1 MLYKKS
7 KYPAELLQNVE
18 LGVGELQLDV
28 ELGVDHQDNKKHTA
42 DEPNQTKKEICI
54 TLRVFYYVLI
64 GLLLLSMIII
74 CTIYISHLQ
83 THVQQLDGQMKSLQE
98 SAVGQ
103 LSLSGKQ
110 LV

>member
-7 KYPAELLQNVE
+7 KHPAELLQNI
-18 LGVGELQLDV
+18 
-28 ELGVDHQDNKKHTA
+28 ELGVDHQDDDTQRAEKA
-42 DEPNQTKKEICI
+42 NQTKTELCI
-54 TLRVFYYVLI
+54 TFRVFYYVLI

-98 SAVGQ
+98 SAGGL

-110 LV
+110 LA

>member
-7 KYPAELLQNVE
+7 KYPAELLQNIE
-18 LGVGELQLDV
+18 LRVG
-28 ELGVDHQDNKKHTA
+28 ELGVDHPECETQTA
-42 DEPNQTKKEICI
+42 ETNQTKTELCI

-83 THVQQLDGQMKSLQE
+83 THVQQLDGQMKTLQA
-98 SAVGQ
+98 SAGGL
-103 LSLSGKQ
+103 LSLSSGKQ
-110 LV
+110 LA

>member
-7 KYPAELLQNVE
+7 KYPVELLQNVE
-18 LGVGELQLDV
+18 LGV
-28 ELGVDHQDNKKHTA
+28 DHQEDDTHRAEKA
-42 DEPNQTKKEICI
+42 NQTKTELCI

-98 SAVGQ
+98 SAGGL

-110 LV
+110 LA

>member
-7 KYPAELLQNVE
+7 KYPVELLQNVE
-18 LGVGELQLDV
+18 LGGNPPEY
-28 ELGVDHQDNKKHTA
+28 ETHTA
-42 DEPNQTKKEICI
+42 EKTNQTKTEPCI

-64 GLLLLSMIII
+64 GLLLLMMIII

-98 SAVGQ
+98 SAGGL

-110 LV
+110 LA

>member
-7 KYPAELLQNVE
+7 KYPGKLLQNVE
-18 LGVGELQLDV
+18 LGVGEPQLDV
-28 ELGVDHQDNKKHTA
+28 EENTTQKAEKR
-42 DEPNQTKKEICI
+42 NQTKTELCI
-54 TLRVFYYVLI
+54 TIRVFYYVLI

-98 SAVGQ
+98 SAGGL
-103 LSLSGKQ
+103 LSVSGKF
-110 LV
+110 